1 MRILNKTKRRIYL
14 EIQEK
19 DGSIPGRIGHLI
31 DKNFVLNPNDEMN
44 FSHENILQFCEISL
58 IELKNQKRK
67 AK

>member
-1 MRILNKTKRRIYL
+1 M